1 LQTGGK
7 TLSDVSSPK
16 ATRQSRP
23 RWLDPKLFL
32 GILLVLAS
40 MALGARVVAQA
51 DQTVEVW
58 ALRDD
63 VDLAST
69 VPLRQSALV
78 AKRVQFTSQDDA
90 DLYVSA
96 REPVPEGARMIR
108 AVSAGELLPR
118 NSWTNK
124 PDSELNDAPI
134 PVAPGLL
141 PRGLQQ
147 GDRIDIYFVPAN
159 DDTFPP
165 KEGVLAASDVVLVE
179 LPSAESFGGGAEA
192 SATIRVAP
200 DELSEGMPITQLV
213 ANASNAKAV
222 IIKHVAPEPR

>member
-1 LQTGGK
+1 M
-7 TLSDVSSPK
+7 SDVSSPK

-40 MALGARVVAQA
+40 MALGARVIAQA
-51 DQTVEVW
+51 DQTVDVW
-58 ALRDD
+58 ALREN
-63 VDLAST
+63 VDLAPT
-69 VPLRQSALV
+69 VPLAQSALV
-78 AKRVQFTSQDDA
+78 AKSVRFTSQSDA

-96 REPVPEGARMIR
+96 REPIPEGARMIR

-118 NSWTNK
+118 NAWTNK
-124 PDSELNDAPI
+124 ADKDLNDAPI
-134 PVAPGLL
+134 PVSPALL
-141 PRGLQQ
+141 PKGLRQ
-147 GDRIDIYFVPAN
+147 GDRIDIFFVPAN

-165 KEGVLAASDVVLVE
+165 KEGVLAASDVVVVE
-179 LPSAESFGGGAEA
+179 LPTGDSFGGGGGS

-200 DELSEGMPITQLV
+200 DELSEGMSITQLV

-222 IIKHVAPEPR
+222 IIKHVAPEAR